1 MLKEKIFRV
10 ANHLFTVNIEEN
22 ILLWNYLV
30 CYLPFEIKV
39 TDKEKCQPVFTLKVK
54 EQINTS
60 TPNDMRYVAE
70 YDNEVVAI
78 GIYSDAEGTQLIRIA
93 ANKYRLDEAG
103 WLVWKRESR
112 EITLLLKS
120 DSSTEHKVFV
130 VNNSLM
136 LLYAMFTA
144 SMNTLLMHASV
155 VTYSEKAFVFLGKS
169 GTGKSTHSRLWLKH
183 IAGTNLLN
191 DDNPVIRILDGGEI
205 RVYGSPWSG
214 KTPCY
219 KNESAKLGAVVRLS
233 QAPVNEIERLEGV
246 AAYIAVLPSASGMK
260 WDRKLTEGMH
270 NTLTALAHGGCIFQ
284 LKCKPDR
291 EAAVLCNR
299 VVTESL

>member
-1 MLKEKIFRV
+1 MLMKKIFCV
-10 ANHLFTVNIEEN
+10 ADHLFAVNIQEN
-22 ILLWNYLV
+22 VSLWPRLAN
-30 CYLPFEIKV
+30 YLPFEIEPTNDCLSSLIFALDV
-39 TDKEKCQPVFTLKVK
+39 REQTDTCLSDDIHCVV
-54 EQINTS
+54 
-60 TPNDMRYVAE
+60 E
-70 YDNEVVAI
+70 YDNDVVAI
-78 GIYSDAEGTQLIRIA
+78 GIYSDAAGTQLVRIA

-103 WLVWKRESR
+103 WLVWKQESR

-130 VNNSLM
+130 INNSLM

-144 SMNTLLMHASV
+144 GLNTLLMHASV
-155 VTYSEKAFVFLGKS
+155 VTYSERAFVFLGKS
-169 GTGKSTHSRLWLKH
+169 GTGKSTHSRLWLEH
-183 IAGTNLLN
+183 IAGTSLLN
-191 DDNPVIRILDGGEI
+191 DDNPVIRILDNHEI

-270 NTLTALAHGGCIFQ
+270 NTLAALAHDGAVFQ
-284 LKCKPDR
+284 LKCRPDR

-299 VVTESL
+299 IVTESL

>member
-1 MLKEKIFRV
+1 MLKEKIFCV
-10 ANHLFTVNIEEN
+10 ADHWFTVNIGEN
-22 ILLWNYLV
+22 VSLWNHLI

-39 TDKEKCQPVFTLKVK
+39 TDREKCQPVFTLKVK
-54 EQINTS
+54 EQVNTS
-60 TPNDMRYVAE
+60 TPKDMRCVAE

-78 GIYSDAEGTQLIRIA
+78 GIYSDAKGTQLVRIA
-93 ANKYRLDEAG
+93 ANKYQLDEAG

-120 DSSTEHKVFV
+120 GSSTEHNVFV

-144 SMNTLLMHASV
+144 SMNTLLIHASV

-169 GTGKSTHSRLWLKH
+169 GTGKSTHSRLWLEH
-183 IAGTNLLN
+183 IAGTSLLN
-191 DDNPVIRILDGGEI
+191 DDNPVIRILNGNEI

-219 KNESAKLGAVVRLS
+219 KNESARLGAIVRLN
-233 QAPVNEIERLEGV
+233 QAPVNEIEKLEGV

-260 WDRKLTEGMH
+260 WDRKLTEEMH
-270 NTLTALAHGGCIFQ
+270 NTLTALAHVGAVFQ
-284 LKCKPDR
+284 LKCRPDR
-291 EAAVLCNR
+291 EAALLCNR

>member
-1 MLKEKIFRV
+1 MLTKKIFCV
-10 ANHLFTVNIEEN
+10 ADHLFAVNIQEN
-22 ILLWNYLV
+22 VSLWPCLAN
-30 CYLPFEIKV
+30 YLPFETEPANVCLSSLIFALDV
-39 TDKEKCQPVFTLKVK
+39 R
-54 EQINTS
+54 EQMDICL
-60 TPNDMRYVAE
+60 PEDMRCVAE

-78 GIYSDAEGTQLIRIA
+78 GIYSNAEGAQLVRIA

-103 WLVWKRESR
+103 WLVWKQGSR

-120 DSSTEHKVFV
+120 GNSTEHNVFV

-144 SMNTLLMHASV
+144 GLNTLLMHASV
-155 VTYSEKAFVFLGKS
+155 VTYTEKAFVFLGKS
-169 GTGKSTHSRLWLKH
+169 GTGKSTHSRLWLEH
-183 IAGTNLLN
+183 IAGTSLLN
-191 DDNPVIRILDGGEI
+191 DDNPVIRILDGNEI

-219 KNESAKLGAVVRLS
+219 KNESAKLGAIVRLS
-233 QAPVNEIERLEGV
+233 QALVNEIERLEGV

-270 NTLTALAHGGCIFQ
+270 NTLAALAHVGAVFQ
-284 LKCKPDR
+284 LKCRPDR
-291 EAAVLCNR
+291 EAAVLCSR